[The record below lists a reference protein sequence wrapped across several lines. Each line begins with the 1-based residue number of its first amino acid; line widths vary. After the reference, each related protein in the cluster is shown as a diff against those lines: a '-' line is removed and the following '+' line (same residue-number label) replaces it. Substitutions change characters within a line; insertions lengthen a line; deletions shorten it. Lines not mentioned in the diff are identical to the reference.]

1 MMRVSADQAS
11 SVEGVVLVEL
21 ASVRMSAEGCQC
33 CPLARTRDKVVFGL
47 VASPQVTSLRE
58 GPLKT
63 LSHWER
69 TVPETH

>member
-1 MMRVSADQAS
+1 MEIGTRRVHVTASTTNPDSAFVTQQA
-11 SVEGVVLVEL
+11 
-21 ASVRMSAEGCQC
+21 RN
-33 CPLARTRDKVVFGL
+33 L

-58 GPLKT
+58 GFLKA